1 MFSRGRLFC
10 CLTHRVGHVCK
21 LQKKV
26 IAINVEN
33 PLAKV
38 LDDISD
44 VEDRLPGYVSG
55 IREWFRW
62 YKTPDGKPLNLFG
75 FGEKA
80 LDKVGRR
87 CRLFCFCCP
96 GSLPRRVKCP

>member
-1 MFSRGRLFC
+1 
-10 CLTHRVGHVCK
+10 

-62 YKTPDGKPLNLFG
+62 YKTPDEKPLNVFG

-80 LDKVGRR
+80 LDKASTVKVIDEGHAYWKNLVEGKTEVGSRWI
-87 CRLFCFCCP
+87 
-96 GSLPRRVKCP
+96 KK